1 MPKKDY
7 STGEDVISETGNWN
21 VASDFSRVK
30 IMVPLTKCE
39 YFKDIATFGY
49 EEISEQLMGANVQN
63 DLVRFTGLKRYIN
76 ELLKICKNC
85 KFAMK
90 TGSTKKTLEDLEE
103 KLNKIKKVINL
114 LANVKKNNIHHTQ
127 ELRINNEKFDKVLEI
142 VMEIES
148 AINLPLNQ
156 NHLIFTNKEEF
167 DPKAHKELLKKR
179 MIGKG

>member
-7 STGEDVISETGNWN
+7 STGETIVSETGNCN

-30 IMVPLTKCE
+30 IMIPLAKCE

-49 EEISEQLMGANVQN
+49 EEIAEQIMGANVQN

-90 TGSTKKTLEDLEE
+90 TGNTKKTLEDLET
-103 KLNKIKKVINL
+103 KLKKIKEIINL
-114 LANVKKNNIHHTQ
+114 LVNVRKNHINHTQ
-127 ELRINNEKFDKVLEI
+127 KLIIDNEKFDKVLEI
-142 VMEIES
+142 VMEVES
-148 AINLPLNQ
+148 AINVPLNQ
-156 NHLIFTNKEEF
+156 NHLIFTDKEEF
-167 DPKAHKELLKKR
+167 DPQAYKEKLKKR
-179 MIGKG
+179 MIGQG